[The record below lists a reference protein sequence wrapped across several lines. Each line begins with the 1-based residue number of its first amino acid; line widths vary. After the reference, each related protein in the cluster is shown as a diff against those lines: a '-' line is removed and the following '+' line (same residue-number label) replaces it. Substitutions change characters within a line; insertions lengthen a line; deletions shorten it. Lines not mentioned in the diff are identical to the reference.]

1 MYRIYILSIIVGNA
15 LLLEWLDFADLQP
28 YCVIFR
34 LCVVILPRADQ
45 FANINTTWLDRPKT
59 PVCPN
64 FIIFGKRRCCSALSC
79 IVVTQKHG
87 SEKIYCLK

>member
-28 YCVIFR
+28 YCVIFS

-45 FANINTTWLDRPKT
+45 FTNINTTWLDRPKT

-64 FIIFGKRRCCSALSC
+64 FIIFGSAGALSC

>member
-15 LLLEWLDFADLQP
+15 VLLEWLDFADLQP
-28 YCVIFR
+28 YCVIFS

-45 FANINTTWLDRPKT
+45 FTNINTTWLDRPKT

-64 FIIFGKRRCCSALSC
+64 FIIFGSAGVAVLSAVLLSHKNTARKRSTA
-79 IVVTQKHG
+79 
-87 SEKIYCLK
+87 